1 MQPMPVLTIQANHY
15 PHFFTFR
22 TGALHR
28 LGGDRW
34 HVVFRRL
41 HPKLAKAR
49 FVFFFTL
56 LAPSSSTAKS
66 LESLVPLLPL
76 LELGHGKASSQ
87 GTGKGATLADED
99 GADFALTLQGI
110 LPLDF
115 QGRGT
120 GTVDCKGKGLP

>member
-1 MQPMPVLTIQANHY
+1 MACRFQTPSPQIGQ
-15 PHFFTFR
+15 
-22 TGALHR
+22 GS
-28 LGGDRW
+28 
-34 HVVFRRL
+34 
-41 HPKLAKAR
+41 

-66 LESLVPLLPL
+66 LESLVPLPL

-110 LPLDF
+110 LASIF
-115 QGRGT
+115 RGA
-120 GTVDCKGKGLP
+120 VRARLIAKAKGFRDACTTAMADATAETSKAVG